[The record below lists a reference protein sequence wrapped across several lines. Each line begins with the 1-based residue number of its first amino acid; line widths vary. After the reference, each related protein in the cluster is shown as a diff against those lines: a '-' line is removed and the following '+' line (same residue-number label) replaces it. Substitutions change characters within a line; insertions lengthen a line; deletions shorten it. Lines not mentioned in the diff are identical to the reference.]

1 MTAFWIILACTAF
14 LIVVHFALLVYIASL
29 LSRIASAADWI
40 AEEATAWTG
49 SRHAR

>member
-1 MTAFWIILACTAF
+1 MTSFWIILACTAF
-14 LIVVHFALLVYIASL
+14 LVVVFFALLVYIASL

-40 AEEATAWTG
+40 AEEATRWTG